1 MRNLQFL
8 SFFRFF
14 GFLAIFE
21 FFAKNKLTNNFEK
34 KQKKHVLTKENP
46 FGKAPRERNPAQQ

>member
-21 FFAKNKLTNNFEK
+21 FFAKNKLTNIFEK
-34 KQKKHVLTKENP
+34 NP
-46 FGKAPRERNPAQQ
+46 EKTCPCERKSRW